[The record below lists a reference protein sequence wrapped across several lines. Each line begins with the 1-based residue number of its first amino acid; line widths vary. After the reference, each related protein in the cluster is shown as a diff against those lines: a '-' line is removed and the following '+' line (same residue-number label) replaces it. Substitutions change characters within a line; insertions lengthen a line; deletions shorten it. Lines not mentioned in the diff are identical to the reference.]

1 MTANDDLMDMMVD
14 DASSTAISDKI
25 KEILYTKSA
34 EMIDAARPLVGA
46 ELFGDEIPEVSEE
59 EPETEVTNE
68 LETEVEPQEEEE
80 PDETVN

>member
-1 MTANDDLMDMMVD
+1 MDMMVD
-14 DASSTAISDKI
+14 DTSSSAISDKI

-34 EMIDAARPLVGA
+34 EKIDAARPFVGA

-68 LETEVEPQEEEE
+68 LETEVEPQEEE
-80 PDETVN
+80 PDGE